1 MLRKG
6 STKVQITTGTQTSEM
21 VRVNGNRRVLEKFMC
36 ISCTGKMVC
45 KKQFYDLIEHI
56 RNLEDKDLIRHFQ
69 KMKNSATYLLLIIWL
84 WLCKK

>member
-6 STKVQITTGTQTSEM
+6 SIKVQITTGTQTSEM
-21 VRVNGNRRVLEKFMC
+21 VRVNGNRRVLEKFMS
-36 ISCTGKMVC
+36 ISCTEKMVC

-56 RNLEDKDLIRHFQ
+56 RNLGDKDLIRHFQ
-69 KMKNSATYLLLIIWL
+69 TMKNNATYLLLIIWL